1 MPSIRPIRDLKDTS
15 KISDLAHS
23 AREPIFITKNGY
35 NDLVVMS
42 SEVYDR
48 LMEANRIDYAIFEAE
63 QEMNHGAEATLAESV
78 FDQLEEKYFG

>member
-1 MPSIRPIRDLKDTS
+1 
-15 KISDLAHS
+15 
-23 AREPIFITKNGY
+23 
-35 NDLVVMS
+35 MS